1 MITEKQNHFIDVL
14 ESKGLEVILEGNSV
28 IVNDT
33 EGNFT
38 TMEFL
43 EDDYIEFSDRH
54 LRGKEFSLD
63 QVHTLMVTILNKFRI

>member
-14 ESKGLEVILEGNSV
+14 ESKGFEVILEGDSV

-33 EGNFT
+33 EGHFT
-38 TMEFL
+38 MMEFL
-43 EDDYIEFSDRH
+43 EDDYIEFSDRY